1 MNPVARKNNT
11 AAAVMLALV
20 TALFIGA
27 CASGAILK
35 WNQVDAAALMSGPQ
49 GDQKLNAIR
58 FETFGPRAEQIFGY
72 FLYRDGIEVVT
83 GEGIPLAKLG
93 KKTLREVMADYEGV
107 KKSRMYSSGSNLLV
121 REVLRGGSVVGY
133 SASDLNMDV
142 QLWDITQG
150 DGSPVLRLVY
160 KDLRRDYDS
169 MDPVRPHRRGY

>member
-1 MNPVARKNNT
+1 MNLVTGKNGT
-11 AAAVMLALV
+11 GTTGIVLIVVLALAV
-20 TALFIGA
+20 AA
-27 CASGAILK
+27 CASGPMLK

-49 GDQKLNAIR
+49 GDQKMNAIR
-58 FETFGPRAEQIFGY
+58 FATFGPRAEQIFGY

-93 KKTLREVMADYEGV
+93 KKTLREVMVDYEEV
-107 KKSRMYSSGSNLLV
+107 KKSKMYTSGSNLLV

-142 QLWDITQG
+142 QLWDITKG
-150 DGSPVLRLVY
+150 DGPPVLRLVY

-169 MDPVRPHRRGY
+169 PDPARPHRR

>member
-1 MNPVARKNNT
+1 MNLVTGKSGSRAAT
-11 AAAVMLALV
+11 VVLVVVLAAAVS
-20 TALFIGA
+20 A
-27 CASGAILK
+27 CASGTILK

-58 FETFGPRAEQIFGY
+58 FETFGPKAEQIIGY
-72 FLYRDGIEVVT
+72 FLYKDGVEVVT
-83 GEGIPLAKLG
+83 GEGIPHAKLG

-107 KKSRMYSSGSNLLV
+107 KKSRMYSSGSSLLV

-150 DGSPVLRLVY
+150 DGPPVLRLVY
-160 KDLRRDYDS
+160 RDLRRDYDS
-169 MDPVRPHRRGY
+169 PDLMRPHRR